1 MSALPRLV
9 GCAFGENV
17 GPRRDA
23 VLTNLPISETSG
35 RSARA
40 ARLKVSN
47 RPCSLFAPWHQ
58 RGARSVHGATGHTL
72 LTSMAPA
79 RRPSSSPARS
89 HPSPRAHVLQGPAG
103 CDELLLIAKTL
114 GLPPLAQPS
123 SSAELV
129 AQITLAANEGKLRR
143 SIQEGRG
150 ASLCTTLVHAAFQ
163 LIDESNGGTM
173 LVYQLSRSVVLNAL
187 RHAQTLA

>member
-1 MSALPRLV
+1 M
-9 GCAFGENV
+9 
-17 GPRRDA
+17 
-23 VLTNLPISETSG
+23 
-35 RSARA
+35 
-40 ARLKVSN
+40 
-47 RPCSLFAPWHQ
+47 LFAPWGTNAARALGP
-58 RGARSVHGATGHTL
+58 RGHTGHTL